1 MSVLG
6 KRVKAIYFFIFL
18 SLCWL
23 SAAAANE
30 TPSSGSL
37 ARRPFLGVTADPAP
51 DHHVQVG
58 KIVPNSPAARSGL
71 AVGDI
76 LLALNGSPVESVG
89 TFLDGVKSAKTG
101 DHLICRVRRGEKE
114 MDVEVILAEYP
125 REQPEDIRVVYDAVD
140 TPKATLR
147 SIVTIPTGHTGKLP
161 AILFLQGFDC
171 SSIDWP
177 LPEPNFTRE
186 LIYRLTQAGFVVMRS
201 EKSGV
206 GDSTG
211 APCRDM
217 GFHDE
222 VSLFTSALKKL
233 KSYDF
238 VDTEN
243 VFLFGHSA
251 GGWIAPLVA
260 AAEPVKGVVVQGTV
274 VRPFGEYFV
283 DNWRRS
289 QWLRFHLDLAK
300 LEDEQR
306 L

>member
-1 MSVLG
+1 
-6 KRVKAIYFFIFL
+6 
-18 SLCWL
+18 
-23 SAAAANE
+23 
-30 TPSSGSL
+30 
-37 ARRPFLGVTADPAP
+37 
-51 DHHVQVG
+51 
-58 KIVPNSPAARSGL
+58 
-71 AVGDI
+71 
-76 LLALNGSPVESVG
+76 
-89 TFLDGVKSAKTG
+89 
-101 DHLICRVRRGEKE
+101 